1 LVYKSELKGYVKAS
15 NFIDGLLS
23 VTFKLNKTKE
33 VLFPEDKIY
42 QDKVAVNPKKIQD
55 ISKVRQYIPQE
66 YQRFYDEI
74 LNLPT
79 SNGATS
85 DDDDGN

>member
-1 LVYKSELKGYVKAS
+1 MVYKSELKGYVKAS

-42 QDKVAVNPKKIQD
+42 QDKVAVNLKKIQD
-55 ISKVRQYIPQE
+55 ISKVRQYIPH
-66 YQRFYDEI
+66 RGGFYH
-74 LNLPT
+74 
-79 SNGATS
+79 SSMG
-85 DDDDGN
+85 GGG